1 MGMESWYLN
10 IKIKSKIDSND
21 LPVISYELK
30 EDGYILSISYSYL
43 SFFESIKY
51 VYTWIMNHL
60 DLIIEC
66 ETNNKNIDFSNGFL
80 PFFNQIYE
88 LNEKKINLFYYQL
101 GTIMIAPE
109 EDTYKFLKKY
119 KKKIIKWNNQGS
131 HQDV

>member
-1 MGMESWYLN
+1 MESWYLN
-10 IKIKSKIDSND
+10 IKIKNKIDIND
-21 LPVISYELK
+21 LSVISYELK

-51 VYTWIMNHL
+51 VYAWIMKHF

-66 ETNNKNIDFSNGFL
+66 ETNNKNIDFSNGFI
-80 PFFNQIYE
+80 PFFSQIYE
-88 LNEKKINLFYYQL
+88 LNENKINLFYNQL

-109 EDTYKFLKKY
+109 KDTYKFLKKY
-119 KKKIIKWNNQGS
+119 KKKIIKWNNHGS